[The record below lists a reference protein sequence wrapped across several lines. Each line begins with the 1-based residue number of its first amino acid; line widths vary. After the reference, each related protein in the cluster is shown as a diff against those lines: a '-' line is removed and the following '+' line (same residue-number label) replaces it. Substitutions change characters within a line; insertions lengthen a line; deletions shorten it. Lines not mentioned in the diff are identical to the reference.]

1 MLLKFSFF
9 RARFFTKKRQKTLC
23 VTIRNFASFY
33 FVYLYAKIDRFLIN
47 ERRTYPYIQV
57 GSFSLPSLAPL
68 APARKPCGY
77 ARRRG
82 TFCAPDFTLFH
93 TDFRLFCSI
102 RNFAETARK
111 SRCSPLNRLAKQRDI
126 FCGAMFYACGFRIS
140 FGRLYVSLY
149 FRQRFLRISFVY
161 FHDDSCFIF
170 RYPTPRKRDILIF
183 RVIRFAY

>member
-1 MLLKFSFF
+1 MLLKFYFF
-9 RARFFTKKRQKTLC
+9 RARFFYEKTAKTLC
-23 VTIRNFASFY
+23 ISLRNFTQFY
-33 FVYLYAKIDRFLIN
+33 FVYIYAKITRFLIN

-57 GSFSLPSLAPL
+57 GSFSVPSLAPL

-82 TFCAPDFTLFH
+82 TFRAPYFTHLH
-93 TDFRLFCSI
+93 TDFQQFYSI
-102 RNFAETARK
+102 RNFTETARK

-126 FCGAMFYACGFRIS
+126 FCGPAFFACAFRIS

-161 FHDDSCFIF
+161 FHDDSRFIF
-170 RYPTPRKRDILIF
+170 RDPTPRKRDILIF

>member
-1 MLLKFSFF
+1 MLLKFYFF

-23 VTIRNFASFY
+23 VTIRNFAQFY
-33 FVYLYAKIDRFLIN
+33 FVYIYSKITRFLIN

-57 GSFSLPSLAPL
+57 VGASRL
-68 APARKPCGY
+68 
-77 ARRRG
+77 RRG
-82 TFCAPDFTLFH
+82 TFRAPDFTLLH

-126 FCGAMFYACGFRIS
+126 FCGPAFFACGFRILS
-140 FGRLYVSLY
+140 GRLCDSLY

-161 FHDDSCFIF
+161 FHDDSCLIF
-170 RYPTPRKRDILIF
+170 RDPTPRKRDILIF

>member
-1 MLLKFSFF
+1 MLLKFYFF

-23 VTIRNFASFY
+23 VTVRNFALFY
-33 FVYLYAKIDRFLIN
+33 FVYLYAKITRFLIN

-57 GSFSLPSLAPL
+57 CSFSVPSLAPL

-82 TFCAPDFTLFH
+82 TFCAPDFTLLH

-102 RNFAETARK
+102 RNFTENARK
-111 SRCSPLNRLAKQRDI
+111 SRCSPLNRLAKQRDN
-126 FCGAMFYACGFRIS
+126 FCGLALFAYGFRIS
-140 FGRLYVSLY
+140 FRRLYVSLY
-149 FRQRFLRISFVY
+149 FRQRFLRIVFVY
-161 FHDDSCFIF
+161 FHDDSRLIF
-170 RYPTPRKRDILIF
+170 RDPTPRKRDILIF